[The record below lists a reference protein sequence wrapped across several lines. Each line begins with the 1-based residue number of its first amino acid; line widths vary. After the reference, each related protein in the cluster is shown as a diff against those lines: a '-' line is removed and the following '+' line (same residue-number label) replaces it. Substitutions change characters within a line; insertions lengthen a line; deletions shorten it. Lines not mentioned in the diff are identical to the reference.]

1 MKKTR
6 LLALLLMAALLCGC
20 AGNARIPKATEPAP
34 TTATVPAAQQ
44 PEDAQQE
51 TPTSQPTQAPETHIM
66 YAGAMEDYMLPL
78 EEHSWDREEDVEFV
92 MLHFTSAVVNNRKD
106 PFNVAAIREIFFGY
120 DVSIHYIIE
129 RDGTVRC
136 YIPEDRV
143 AWHAGEGEFGGDE
156 KYTNKM
162 NLYSIGIEII
172 GIGSQ
177 EDMQLYLTP
186 EEYAALDESQIGFT
200 DEQYDALHAL
210 VADICQR
217 YDLPMDRDHVIG
229 HSDYTDGNGD
239 PGALLDWNRVLN
251 P

>member
-6 LLALLLMAALLCGC
+6 LLALLLTAALLCGC
-20 AGNARIPKATEPAP
+20 KANPQATEPAP
-34 TTATVPAAQQ
+34 TAATNPAAQQ
-44 PEDAQQE
+44 TEAQQD
-51 TPTSQPTQAPETHIM
+51 TPATQPDVTQGHTM

-78 EEHSWDREEDVEFV
+78 EEHSWDREENVEFV

-129 RDGTVRC
+129 RDGTIRC
-136 YIPEDRV
+136 YIPENRV
-143 AWHAGEGEFGGDE
+143 AWHAGEGEFGGNE
-156 KYTNKM
+156 KYTDRM

-172 GIGSQ
+172 GIGS
-177 EDMQLYLTP
+177 EADMALYLTP
-186 EEYAALDESQIGFT
+186 EEYAALDESMIGFT
-200 DEQYDALHAL
+200 DEQYASLHAL
-210 VADICQR
+210 VSDICQR
-217 YDLPMDRDHVIG
+217 YDLPMDRSHVIG

-239 PGALLDWNRVLN
+239 PGELLDWNRVLN

>member
-6 LLALLLMAALLCGC
+6 LLAFLLIAALLSGC
-20 AGNARIPKATEPAP
+20 KSNPLSTKATEPAP
-34 TTATVPAAQQ
+34 TAATTPAAQQ
-44 PEDAQQE
+44 SEAQKQD
-51 TPTSQPTQAPETHIM
+51 TPATQPDVTQGHTM

-78 EEHSWDREEDVEFV
+78 EEHSWDREENVEFV

-120 DVSIHYIIE
+120 DVSNHYIIE

-143 AWHAGEGEFGGDE
+143 AWHAGEGTFGGNE
-156 KYTNKM
+156 KYTDRM
-162 NLYSIGIEII
+162 NLYSIGIELI

-177 EDMQLYLTP
+177 ADMALYLTP
-186 EEYAALDESQIGFT
+186 DEYAALDDSQIGFT
-200 DEQYDALHAL
+200 DAQYDALHAL

-229 HSDYTDGNGD
+229 HSDYTDGYGD
-239 PGALLDWNRVLN
+239 PGELLDWNRVLN